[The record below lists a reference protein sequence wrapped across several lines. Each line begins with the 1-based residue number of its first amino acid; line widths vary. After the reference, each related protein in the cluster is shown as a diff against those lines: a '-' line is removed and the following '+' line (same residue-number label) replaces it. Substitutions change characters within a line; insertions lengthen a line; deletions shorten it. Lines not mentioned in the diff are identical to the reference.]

1 MSTESTARGRMGRA
15 DKAVLR
21 LAIGLGLAVL
31 VAYGMALKAPYAVC
45 VVAVLI
51 LCKPG
56 APIPLFKGIVLA
68 LVVAV
73 LMMAGVLL
81 VPLLENYALAG
92 VLLTMALLYAV
103 FYSGVRNANPLATI
117 LVMAITLIPVIG
129 VAAQALALQI
139 GVTLAVGL
147 CIGVLVGGISHALFP
162 DPPVPG
168 MARAAREVPSAES
181 ARWIALRAVVVVLP
195 VFVLALTNPSFY
207 VAAIMKSVAL
217 GQQAGATSTRSAGLE
232 LVGCTLMGAAIA
244 GCLWFGLSLRP
255 NLWMLM
261 LWMAA
266 AALWAGTRLFRVRP
280 GAWPPSFWVQ
290 SLVTMLLLLGP
301 AIEDSAG
308 GKDVL
313 KASAVRAA
321 LFVVVALYAWA
332 TVWVLEHWRA
342 ARSGARSN
350 GRRKVPS
357 RLAGS
362 GAGLPLDGG
371 DRHE

>member
-1 MSTESTARGRMGRA
+1 MGRA

-56 APIPLFKGIVLA
+56 APIPLFKGLVLA
-68 LVVAV
+68 LVIAV
-73 LMMAGVLL
+73 LMMSGVLL
-81 VPLLENYALAG
+81 VPLLQHYAPAG

-103 FYSGVRNANPLATI
+103 FHAGARNANPLTTI
-117 LVMAITLIPVIG
+117 LVMAIALIPVIG
-129 VAAQALALQI
+129 LVAQALALQI
-139 GVTLAVGL
+139 GATLAVGL
-147 CIGVLVGGISHALFP
+147 CIGVLVSGVSHALFP
-162 DPPVPG
+162 DPPVPAS
-168 MARAAREVPSAES
+168 ARAAQQAPSAES
-181 ARWIALRAVVVVLP
+181 ARWTALRAVVVVMP
-195 VFVLALTNPSFY
+195 VFVLALANPSFY

-217 GQQAGATSTRSAGLE
+217 GQQAGATSARSAGLE
-232 LVGCTLMGAAIA
+232 LVGSTLMGAVIA

-261 LWMAA
+261 LWMTA
-266 AALWAGTRLFRVRP
+266 AALWAGARLFRVRP
-280 GAWPPSFWVQ
+280 NAWPPSFWVQ

-313 KASAVRAA
+313 KASAMRAA
-321 LFVVVALYAWA
+321 LFVAVALYAWA
-332 TVWVLEHWRA
+332 TVRVLEHWRA
-342 ARSGARSN
+342 TRSAARSN
-350 GRRKVPS
+350 AGRKVPGV
-357 RLAGS
+357 LAGRS
-362 GAGLPLDGG
+362 AALPTNGG
-371 DRHE
+371 DSHG